1 MPYETDVLTSML
13 PDTSPGRRAYPEPRS
28 IRPRDLR
35 EQTPPNTIPAAVYQR
50 LVGELKGARQHI
62 SQLTQEKQALE
73 TANQQLRQ
81 EVENL
86 TDQLQSS
93 MSQTLDRLRRL
104 SQTTSA
110 AKHGAAVPTTSP
122 SNATPVPEPPSQ
134 DQAYSFLERLKQRQS
149 NGLGRQGDPLPETK
163 PASVSAAEE
172 TAVLSA
178 GRHAHA
184 PLTRDPYP
192 AEAEDVPLERT
203 RPGQRSRRTGSAP
216 PARGRRQWS
225 QTRPDLRSSYPASP
239 DAWTDSGHLSPT
251 DEDSADLLEELGID
265 PQDIGYVNSLYQ
277 QRSRERQASS
287 RPLVFWIVVALLL
300 AGGSFLTGFLAVQ
313 RWGIPQDPPPL
324 PPTTQE

>member
-13 PDTSPGRRAYPEPRS
+13 PDTPPGRRAYPEPRS
-28 IRPRDLR
+28 LRPRDLR
-35 EQTPPNTIPAAVYQR
+35 EQTPPSTIPSAVYQR

-104 SQTTSA
+104 SQATSVSKNSSA
-110 AKHGAAVPTTSP
+110 AVRVSP
-122 SNATPVPEPPSQ
+122 PPSVPETASQ
-134 DQAYSFLERLKQRQS
+134 DQTYSFLEKLKQRQS
-149 NGLGRQGDPLPETK
+149 NGLGRQGDPLVETN
-163 PASVSAAEE
+163 PTSIASSAE
-172 TAVLSA
+172 TAVISA
-178 GRHAHA
+178 GRS
-184 PLTRDPYP
+184 PRPSLTRDSYP
-192 AEAEDVPLERT
+192 PETEDFALEKPD
-203 RPGQRSRRTGSAP
+203 PGQRSRPSGSGSP
-216 PARGRRQWS
+216 PRGRRQWS
-225 QTRPDLRSSYPASP
+225 QSHPDQRSSYPSAAA
-239 DAWTDSGHLSPT
+239 AWMDSGYPPT
-251 DEDSADLLEELGID
+251 ADDESADLLEELGID
-265 PQDIGYVNSLYQ
+265 PQDMGYVNSLYQ

-287 RPLVFWIVVALLL
+287 RPMVFWIFVVLLL

-313 RWGIPQDPPPL
+313 RWGIPQDPPPP